1 MSNMAI
7 TRTHTPQA
15 AGGKHRIG
23 AVLATLRRFALM
35 GLLASASVGVMF
47 ITVWSVNHLA
57 DLRIERITIT
67 GATEQVTPAAIRHVL
82 EPHLEQQFMAID
94 LSAVQQQLE
103 GMPWVH
109 SANIRRQWPNTL
121 AVHIKEQQP
130 IARWNDRGFL
140 NHEGRFFRGDMAS
153 RWQSLPSL
161 VGPEGTE
168 TNLMKRY
175 HMLESL
181 MAGLEL
187 RLQQLSED
195 PIGQISFALANGTEV
210 MLGDRELALRARR
223 FAALYRHHLSPGQV
237 ERIDLRYEHGAA
249 VRFVDQHFMAAVDKQ
264 EGQRHGI

>member
-7 TRTHTPQA
+7 TRTHNRQTGVA
-15 AGGKHRIG
+15 KHRFR
-23 AVLATLRRFALM
+23 AVLASLGRVALI
-35 GLLASASVGVMF
+35 GLLGSISVGLMF
-47 ITVWSVNHLA
+47 ITAWSVSHLTN
-57 DLRIERITIT
+57 LRVERIAIT
-67 GATEQVTPAAIRHVL
+67 GATEQITPAAIRYAL
-82 EPHLEQQFMAID
+82 EPYLEQQFMAID
-94 LSAVQQQLE
+94 LIEVQQQLE

-121 AVHIKEQQP
+121 SVHIKEQQP

-140 NHEGRFFRGDMAS
+140 NHEGRFFPGDTAS

-195 PIGQISFALANGTEV
+195 SIGQVSFIVANGTEV